1 MTNLLARWAQ
11 LRAFARFYRQ
21 AQTIYQVH
29 SPMAYGLAEKLLRG
43 YEPAVDGIEAL
54 RRQLLQDDRLLTV
67 TDHGAGSQSIPGD
80 RRTVAQIC
88 RMHAGGRRQGR
99 RLYKIAELYRPQ
111 TVLELGTSL
120 GLSAAYLATGAK
132 PGQMVTIEGCPQ
144 TAMVAREN
152 LQQLGLEQVEVLTG
166 PFTEKLPE
174 ALEKLSTVDLVY
186 LDGHHRYRP
195 TLEYFEACLPR
206 VHAQTVFLLDDLYWS
221 AEMADAWAAIK
232 RHPEV
237 KLTVD
242 LFFLGIVYFDPGI
255 RKKQHFQLVP
265 TAWKPWRKYV
275 L

>member
-120 GLSAAYLATGAK
+120 GLSAAYLA
-132 PGQMVTIEGCPQ
+132 
-144 TAMVAREN
+144 
-152 LQQLGLEQVEVLTG
+152 
-166 PFTEKLPE
+166 
-174 ALEKLSTVDLVY
+174 
-186 LDGHHRYRP
+186 
-195 TLEYFEACLPR
+195 
-206 VHAQTVFLLDDLYWS
+206 
-221 AEMADAWAAIK
+221 
-232 RHPEV
+232 
-237 KLTVD
+237 
-242 LFFLGIVYFDPGI
+242 
-255 RKKQHFQLVP
+255 
-265 TAWKPWRKYV
+265 
-275 L
+275 